1 VEAGIDVGRQPRL
14 KKRPR
19 GFICEVCFDDDPN
32 KETVSL
38 SCNHRFCRDCY
49 VQYLEQKIKCAP
61 CPCRTLTLSLPGVIG
76 RD

>member
-1 VEAGIDVGRQPRL
+1 MDAPEECLVEAGIDTGRQTRL

-38 SCNHRFCRDCY
+38 SCNHRYCRDCY
-49 VQYLEQKIKCAP
+49 VQYLEQKIK
-61 CPCRTLTLSLPGVIG
+61 
-76 RD
+76 